1 MRTSSWGTGTPLDHL
16 HRVGAVVFGL
26 GLAGFGILGLWAGPE
41 MFSTTGPTVLGMS
54 SNGLLAVISIA
65 VGTVLVAAGISGG
78 RRASTI
84 LVIAGAAFVLSGL
97 VNTLVLGTSLNLLAF
112 QMSNVVFSFV
122 AGALLLFLGAW
133 GRFTGR
139 LPDDNPY
146 RQERHHDEGPDALPT
161 TFHDQVVVFVTATG
175 MYRGRLTERVYART
189 IYHRTIY
196 EENWSAIQITTAAG
210 ICGVLDLLLEGKLPQ
225 AGLVRQEEVDY
236 EQFIKNRFGR
246 WYVAERP
253 EH

>member
-1 MRTSSWGTGTPLDHL
+1 
-16 HRVGAVVFGL
+16 
-26 GLAGFGILGLWAGPE
+26 

-54 SNGLLAVISIA
+54 SNGLLAVISIV
-65 VGTVLVAAGISGG
+65 VGAVLVAAGLSGG

-133 GRFTGR
+133 GRFAGH

-146 RQERHHDEGPDALPT
+146 QRERHDADVPEPLPT
-161 TFHDQVVVFVTATG
+161 TFPDPADAAA
-175 MYRGRLTERVYART
+175 AR
-189 IYHRTIY
+189 
-196 EENWSAIQITTAAG
+196 ELAE
-210 ICGVLDLLLEGKLPQ
+210 
-225 AGLVRQEEVDY
+225 
-236 EQFIKNRFGR
+236 
-246 WYVAERP
+246 AERAVAQHTASP
-253 EH
+253 EVAARVADVDRLRREEDRVRRWRGSGR